1 MMELHPLGI
10 LVAKCLLGQAEKMIY
25 VPGLVVDSGPILEYL
40 AANGVLKH
48 FSFDF
53 LESRARREVAYG
65 TD

>member
-1 MMELHPLGI
+1 MELHPLGI
-10 LVAKCLLGQAEKMIY
+10 LVAKCVLGQSEKMIY
-25 VPGLVVDSGPILEYL
+25 VPGLVVDSGPILENL

-53 LESRARREVAYG
+53 LQSRARREVAYG